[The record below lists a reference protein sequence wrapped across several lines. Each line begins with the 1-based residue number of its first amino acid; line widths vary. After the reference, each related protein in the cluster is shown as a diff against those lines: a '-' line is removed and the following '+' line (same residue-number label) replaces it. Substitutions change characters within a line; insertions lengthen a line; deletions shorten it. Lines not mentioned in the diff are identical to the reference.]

1 MAAASRPKS
10 ADRKHNGA
18 DLDMKTPTRILLT
31 LVLVSAIGGLCMTPS
46 FAKDSDDRRG
56 HEDKGWHKGQSKNGY
71 YEDRREWR
79 PAYQP
84 IYREPYYYS
93 RPVYVPPP
101 VYYPPPQSPGI
112 SLFFPL
118 DLR

>member
-1 MAAASRPKS
+1 M
-10 ADRKHNGA
+10 GA
-18 DLDMKTPTRILLT
+18 M
-31 LVLVSAIGGLCMTPS
+31 SMTPA
-46 FAKDSDDRRG
+46 FAKDNDDDRRG
-56 HEDKGWHKGQSKNGY
+56 HADKGWHKGQWRD
-71 YEDRREWR
+71 DRREWR
-79 PAYQP
+79 PVYQP
-84 IYREPYYYS
+84 VYREPYYYS

>member
-1 MAAASRPKS
+1 
-10 ADRKHNGA
+10 
-18 DLDMKTPTRILLT
+18 MKIPAKIA
-31 LVLVSAIGGLCMTPS
+31 VSLAFLSVVGVMSMTP
-46 FAKDSDDRRG
+46 ALARDGDDRRG
-56 HEDKGWHKGQSKNGY
+56 HEDKGWHKGESRGY
-71 YEDRREWR
+71 REDRREWR

-84 IYREPYYYS
+84 AYREPYYYS

-101 VYYPPPQSPGI
+101 VYYPPQQSPGI